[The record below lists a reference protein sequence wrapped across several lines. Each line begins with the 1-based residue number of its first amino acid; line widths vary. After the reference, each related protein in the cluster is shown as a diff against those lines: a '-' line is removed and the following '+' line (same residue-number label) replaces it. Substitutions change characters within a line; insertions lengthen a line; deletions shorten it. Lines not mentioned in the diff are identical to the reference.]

1 MRFAAMVLA
10 ALWCGL
16 WACTVGAWAGD
27 SVTVSMPQPRQI
39 GVLDGLPSN
48 RVNALAEDRQ
58 GYLWIATRDGL
69 ARYDG
74 VGFRIWRIDDG
85 LGDNYVWTVHV
96 DAQDR
101 VWAGTRRGGLSML
114 DAQRT
119 TFTHYTHD
127 THPEIGVDDV
137 WAVMSTPDGAVW
149 FGSAESGLYRL
160 APDGGLR
167 RFVSDPDDPRSL
179 PSNGVGYLAVESDG
193 SLWVGT
199 KDGVARWTGRDFD
212 RVAMPA
218 TVSRMVNGLVFDAQG
233 DLWIGA
239 PGAGTV
245 RRRVD
250 GRAEVMAQV
259 DPVLREPVLHMLVQD
274 RQGARWFDTRSGLA
288 RELDGRIEDVPL
300 FSFASRG
307 AVRPSWSSAFQD
319 REGGLWFAS
328 TDAGLWYLPANWRN
342 FTVLQRRVSDP
353 TTPANAFV
361 HGVAPASSGGF
372 WLVGNGGVLD
382 HLDPATGVIEHR
394 LSQACGNQVNRSVYE
409 TSAGIVWI
417 GCWRQLA
424 RFDPATGVVRRWHQ
438 DDEADPAPGGQHI
451 DSIVEQDDGTLWFA
465 SDLGLQAR
473 TPEGRVIASV
483 QSGDGRGIPPLVR
496 PMNIVRGPDGGLWL
510 TTTRGVYAWNA
521 RARAFAPVPGAPQRT
536 VSALVQQGA
545 DTVWL
550 AGPGTLE
557 AFHWDGTALTP
568 RFAFGPAD
576 GLPQVMPGGMA
587 IDAAGTVWI
596 TTVRG
601 LVRFDPSNARMRV
614 YGVRDGLPSQE
625 FSEQQIGVSRDGHLA
640 VGTGEGLLLFHPR
653 QVHGRDETPP
663 LVIETLDLRRGD
675 DVFELP
681 IHGPIELRHGDRDL
695 RAVARLLS
703 FTGAHAHHY
712 RFRLEGYESEWVDA
726 DATAERVFP
735 RLEPGRYTLHVEART
750 EDGAWT
756 ALAPL
761 AIHQAPP
768 WWRTPW
774 ALLLAL
780 LVVGFVVWRVAH
792 AYRGRLKRRHA
803 WQLAEDKR
811 DLAEQASLAKTRF
824 LATLGHEV
832 RTPMTGVLGMSELL
846 LDTPLDARQRG
857 YAESIRRAGD
867 HLMRLVNDAL
877 DLARIEAGKLQLDP
891 QPFEVARLVHDAVA
905 MCAPMARQKLLGFDT
920 VVEPDVPA
928 WVHGDPGRV
937 RQILLNLLGNAV
949 KFTERGSV
957 GLHVSGGA
965 DGGLQ
970 FVVSDT
976 GPGLN
981 AEQRERLFRR
991 FEQAEGARTASR
1003 YGGSGLGLAIS
1014 QELSAAMGGHI
1025 DVEST
1030 PGEGTRFRVVLP
1042 LPVVSDPPPQLLD
1055 IGHERITAAVGL
1067 GILLV
1072 EDDQTVSEVIVGL
1085 LESQGHEVVH
1095 VMHGLGALSE
1105 IAMRTFDLALLDL
1118 DLPGID
1124 GLTLAGMMR
1133 AHGFVQPMVA
1143 VTARADADAEAAAR
1157 AAGFDGFLRKPL
1169 TGEMLSDTL
1178 AWSWRPTRGG
1188 DEPDDDAL

>member
-1 MRFAAMVLA
+1 MRFAAVVLA

-16 WACTVGAWAGD
+16 WACTAGAWAGD

-74 VGFRIWRIDDG
+74 VGFRIWRIEDG
-85 LGDNYVWTVHV
+85 LGDNFVWTVHV

-114 DAQRT
+114 DADRA
-119 TFTHYTHD
+119 TFTYYNRG
-127 THPEIGVDDV
+127 THPAIRGDEIWSVL
-137 WAVMSTPDGAVW
+137 STPDGAVW
-149 FGSAESGLYRL
+149 FGTADSGLYRFL
-160 APDGGLR
+160 PDGQLQA
-167 RFVSDPDDPRSL
+167 FAADPSDPRSL
-179 PSNGVGYLAVESDG
+179 PSDSVGHLAVADDG
-193 SLWVGT
+193 TLWVGT
-199 KDGVARWTGRDFD
+199 KSGVARWTGHDFAVVEAPELAHALVD
-212 RVAMPA
+212 
-218 TVSRMVNGLVFDAQG
+218 GLVFDAAG
-233 DLWIGA
+233 DLWIGVST
-239 PGAGTV
+239 GALV
-245 RRRVD
+245 HRSD
-250 GRAEVMAQV
+250 GRTDSTSLV
-259 DPVLREPVLHMLVQD
+259 DPATGKRVLHMLVQD
-274 RQGARWFDTRSGLA
+274 RDGSRWFDTPGGLG
-288 RELDGRIEDVPL
+288 REVDGRVVDVPL
-300 FSFASRG
+300 FSFSSRG
-307 AVRPSWSSAFQD
+307 AVRPSWATAYQD

-328 TDAGLWYLPANWRN
+328 SDAGLWYLPANWRN
-342 FTVLQRRVSDP
+342 FTIMQRRLADP
-353 TTPANAFV
+353 SSPANAAV
-361 HGVAPASSGGF
+361 TGVAPAPGGGF
-372 WLVGNGGVLD
+372 WLVGSGGVLE
-382 HLDPATGVIEHR
+382 HLDPATGVIQRR
-394 LSQACGNQVNRSVYE
+394 LDPVCGNRIPSSVFA
-409 TSAGIVWI
+409 TATGIVWV
-417 GCWRQLA
+417 GCVRQLV
-424 RFDPATGVVRRWHQ
+424 RFDPATGAVRRWSSQ
-438 DDEADPAPGGQHI
+438 DAQDPTPAGEVEMLAGQA
-451 DSIVEQDDGTLWFA
+451 DGTLWVV
-465 SDLGLQAR
+465 GNQGIQAR
-473 TPEGRVIASV
+473 APDGRVIESMRP
-483 QSGDGRGIPPLVR
+483 GDSRGLPLSVR
-496 PMNIVRGPDGGLWL
+496 PLHASPAPDGSVWLGTTGGLYTWD
-510 TTTRGVYAWNA
+510 RG
-521 RARAFAPVPGAPQRT
+521 ARAFRIVPGSPGRP
-536 VSALVQQGA
+536 VNALAQDPGA
-545 DTVWL
+545 VFWL
-550 AGPGTLE
+550 AGAGVLE
-557 AFHWDGTALTP
+557 AYRWDGARLVLSRT
-568 RFAFGPAD
+568 FGRAD
-576 GLPQVMPGGMA
+576 GLPLATPGGMA
-587 IDAAGTVWI
+587 IDAAGTLWV

-601 LVRFDPSNARMRV
+601 LMRFGPSTARMRL
-614 YGVRDGLPSQE
+614 YGLRDGLPSQE
-625 FSEQQIGVSRDGHLA
+625 FSEQQIGVSRGGHFA
-640 VGTGEGLLLFHPR
+640 VGTAEGLLLFHPDR
-653 QVHGRDETPP
+653 VHQRDTTPP
-663 LVIETLDLRRGD
+663 LVVERLEVRRGD
-675 DVFELP
+675 DLVELAP
-681 IHGPIELRHGDRDL
+681 RGPITLRHGDRDL
-695 RAVARLLS
+695 RVVARLLS
-703 FTGAHAHHY
+703 FTDAHTHHY
-712 RFRLEGYESEWVDA
+712 RFRLDGYEADWVDA
-726 DATAERVFP
+726 DETAGRVFA
-735 RLEPGRYTLHVEART
+735 RLESGRYLLHVAART
-750 EDGAWT
+750 EDGEWVE
-756 ALAPL
+756 LPSV
-761 AIHQAPP
+761 AIHQAPA
-768 WWRTPW
+768 WWRTLW
-774 ALLLAL
+774 AYLVVGLVGLLAL
-780 LVVGFVVWRVAH
+780 TLAAVAYQRRLRRRASWHMTEHKREVAEH
-792 AYRGRLKRRHA
+792 AS
-803 WQLAEDKR
+803 
-811 DLAEQASLAKTRF
+811 QAKSRF
-824 LATLGHEV
+824 LATLGHEI

-1042 LPVVSDPPPQLLD
+1042 LPVVSDPPPQPLD

>member
-1 MRFAAMVLA
+1 M
-10 ALWCGL
+10 
-16 WACTVGAWAGD
+16 
-27 SVTVSMPQPRQI
+27 
-39 GVLDGLPSN
+39 PSN
-48 RVNALAEDRQ
+48 RVNAIAEDRQ

-69 ARYDG
+69 ARFDG
-74 VGFRIWRIDDG
+74 VGFRIWRVEDG

-96 DAQDR
+96 DAHDR

-114 DAQRT
+114 DAKRM
-119 TFTHYTHD
+119 TFTRYSND

-137 WAVMSTPDGAVW
+137 WAVMSTADGAIW
-149 FGSAESGLYRL
+149 FGTAESGLYRL

-167 RFVSDPDDPRSL
+167 RFVSDPEDPRSL
-179 PSNGVGYLAVESDG
+179 PADGVGYIVPAADG
-193 SLWVGT
+193 TLWVGT
-199 KDGVARWTGRDFD
+199 KNGAALWTGRDFA
-212 RVAMPA
+212 RVEMPA
-218 TVSRMVNGLVFDAQG
+218 TASRMVNGLVFDTAG

-239 PGAGTV
+239 PGGGVV
-245 RRRVD
+245 RRAD
-250 GRAEVMAQV
+250 GRVEMMPQI
-259 DPVLREPVLHMLVQD
+259 DPVMRAPVLHMLVRD

-288 RELDGRIEDVPL
+288 REVDGRIDDVPL
-300 FSFASRG
+300 YSFASRG
-307 AVRPSWSSAFQD
+307 PVRPSWSSAFQD

-353 TTPANAFV
+353 STAANAFV
-361 HGVAPASSGGF
+361 HGVARAADGGF

-382 HLDPATGVIEHR
+382 HLDPVTGVIEHR
-394 LSQACGNQVNRSVYE
+394 LSQVCGDQANRSVHE

-417 GCWRQLA
+417 GCFRQLV
-424 RFDPATGVVRRWHQ
+424 RFDPATGDVRRWFQ
-438 DDEADPAPGGQHI
+438 DDADAPAPGGQHI
-451 DSIVEQDDGTLWFA
+451 DSIVEQRDGTVWFA
-465 SDLGLQAR
+465 SDLELQAR
-473 TPEGRVIASV
+473 APDGRLIESV
-483 QSGDGRGIPPLVR
+483 RAGDGRGIPPLVR
-496 PMNIVRGPDGGLWL
+496 PMTIVRSPEGGLWFG
-510 TTTRGVYAWNA
+510 TTRGIYAWKNET
-521 RARAFAPVPGAPQRT
+521 RTFEPVPGAPQQA
-536 VSALVQQGA
+536 VSAIAQQGP
-545 DTVWL
+545 DTIWM
-550 AGPGTLE
+550 AGMGTV
-557 AFHWDGTALTP
+557 AVYRWDGALLTP
-568 RFAFGPAD
+568 ERVFGRAD
-576 GLPQVMPGGMA
+576 GLPQVMPSGMA
-587 IDAAGTVWI
+587 IDASDTVWV

-601 LVRFDPSNARMRV
+601 LVRLDPSTSRLRV

-625 FSEQQIGVSRDGHLA
+625 FSEKQIGVSRDGHFA
-640 VGTGEGLLLFHPR
+640 VGTAEGLMLFHPSH
-653 QVHGRDETPP
+653 VHRRDETPP
-663 LVIETLDLRRGD
+663 LVIESVDLRRGD
-675 DVFELP
+675 DLIELAP
-681 IHGPIELRHGDRDL
+681 RGPIELRHGDRDL

-703 FTGAHAHHY
+703 FTDAHAHHY

-726 DATAERVFP
+726 DVKAERVFP

-750 EDGAWT
+750 EDGEWT

-761 AIHQAPP
+761 TIRQAPP
-768 WWRTPW
+768 WWRTVW
-774 ALLLAL
+774 ALLAAL
-780 LVVGFVVWRVAH
+780 LAVGFVLWRAAQ
-792 AYRGRLKRRHA
+792 AYRRRLKRRHV

-811 DLAEQASLAKTRF
+811 TLAEQASLAKTRF

-891 QPFEVARLVHDAVA
+891 QPFEVPRLIQDVVA
-905 MCAPMARQKLLGFDT
+905 MCASMARQKSLGFD
-920 VVEPDVPA
+920 VVIDADVPA
-928 WVHGDPGRV
+928 WMHGDPGRV

-949 KFTERGSV
+949 KFTESGSV
-957 GLHVSGGA
+957 GLHVQGST

-981 AEQRERLFRR
+981 AEQCERLFRR

-1014 QELSAAMGGHI
+1014 QELSMAMGGYI

-1042 LPVVSDPPPQLLD
+1042 LPVVSDPPPRAD

-1067 GILLV
+1067 DILLV
-1072 EDDQTVSEVIVGL
+1072 EDDLTVSEVIAGL
-1085 LESQGHEVVH
+1085 LKSQGHEVVH

-1105 IAMRTFDLALLDL
+1105 IATRRFDLALLDL
-1118 DLPGID
+1118 DLPGVD
-1124 GLTLAGMMR
+1124 GLSLAGMMR

-1143 VTARADADAEAAAR
+1143 VTARADVDAEAAAR

-1188 DEPDDDAL
+1188 DGPETGL